1 MLLTRC
7 RVCPSCGVCLCY
19 RGCCVVTGATPDT
32 LSPEMKKLT
41 TRSEEDLEEPAY
53 DRYPMRIARKFRP
66 DQFYGIM
73 GKRNSE
79 SKRASPKIQKAD
91 SFIGLMGK
99 RSLSSESE
107 DRNTEYESVRR
118 RK

>member
-1 MLLTRC
+1 MNIVVACMVFFLAATQAWPEERDWTEGNYW
-7 RVCPSCGVCLCY
+7 PSRDLNQ
-19 RGCCVVTGATPDT
+19 A
-32 LSPEMKKLT
+32 
-41 TRSEEDLEEPAY
+41 DLEEPAY
-53 DRYPMRIARKFRP
+53 DRYPMRIARKLRP

-73 GKRNSE
+73 GKRHSE
-79 SKRASPKIQKAD
+79 SKRPSPKLQKTD
-91 SFIGLMGK
+91 SFFGLMGK